1 MLKIQFFIPSDWVVP
16 IGLWLTVDGTKVS
29 YRQIEHGFSFEVYES
44 DADKAK
50 AIVDAV
56 IVQMLIDHDETRH
69 GVSWRT
75 VSLEEIEN
83 VWEGSH
89 IYEWRYRIRDSY

>member
-1 MLKIQFFIPSDWVVP
+1 MEIKFYIPSDWVVP
-16 IGLWLTVDGTKVS
+16 IDLWLTVDDIKVS
-29 YRQIEHGFSFEVYES
+29 YKRIEHGFSFEVYEPDS
-44 DADKAK
+44 DKAK

-56 IVQMLIDHDETRH
+56 IEQMLIDHDETQH

-75 VSLEEIEN
+75 VSFEEVEN
-83 VWEGSH
+83 VWDGSH